1 MAVQPFLQERYAGSG
16 CMGQSWSG
24 FDISKALGAE
34 AALQIRWNEEDHL
47 SNHTNKLGVLNQG
60 LLAETLRSVGTIL
73 SLSL

>member
-1 MAVQPFLQERYAGSG
+1 
-16 CMGQSWSG
+16 MGQSWSG

-60 LLAETLRSVGTIL
+60 LFAETLRSVGTIL